1 MTPKGRDPISLDTI
15 NIRGSTIR
23 YYILPDSLPLD
34 TLLIDD
40 APKPKNKAKKS
51 KQTVEDVAEEED
63 LEAEAEEAVDL
74 EVVVEEAVDVDSDSI
89 SWDTGTME

>member
-1 MTPKGRDPISLDTI
+1 M
-15 NIRGSTIR
+15 
-23 YYILPDSLPLD
+23 
-34 TLLIDD
+34 
-40 APKPKNKAKKS
+40 
-51 KQTVEDVAEEED
+51 EDVAEEED